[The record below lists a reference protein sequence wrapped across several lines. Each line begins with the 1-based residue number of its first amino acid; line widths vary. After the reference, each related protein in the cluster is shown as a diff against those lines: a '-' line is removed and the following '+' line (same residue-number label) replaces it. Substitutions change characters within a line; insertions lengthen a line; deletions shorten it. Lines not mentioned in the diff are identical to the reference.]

1 MTHCTPLTKK
11 ISVKLNEAIKN
22 ATAGEVGTQQ
32 VASILRLGHLTTSTS
47 PAFSALIKEA
57 TDLANIS
64 RLSPEDAPSIELAK
78 DTCKQCLSDWQQA
91 SSKLA
96 DIKDLIATLK
106 AHKANEERC
115 DSPNLKLIEVLESC
129 IVIAQSQEEL
139 RNTGKSFVAALC
151 ALSDEHVALK
161 QNFDAL
167 AEAMN
172 KSGNPAKL
180 SVKTSVTAANTADT
194 SEQIASNETAD
205 SVGDTVAPDT
215 ATDSNVS
222 GSESAQAGNNDS
234 SDSAPEELPSADNTS
249 ADNSNDTATS
259 QAENPS
265 NGSPAETTNENKK
278 PSFSHSVKGT
288 ETVGNLSC
296 SSDKMLLIEE
306 REQVQAELDA
316 LEKKETEQKKQRV
329 AAAKQECYEACSAH
343 ANKLLDDSET
353 AEAIADGVKKRKL
366 LARRREIDRQL
377 ELMNR
382 DPAKLI
388 SPTGN
393 KAPKRKK
400 KSCQPTNKSDYNAQ
414 IKATS
419 IKDKESGEEQTLY
432 TSSCLIR
439 AKYGYWHTVEAFVS
453 THYHGET
460 EAMAQIDLGLKVE
473 NQSGDF
479 KARDFDFNFL
489 GVPGFDGQSD
499 TTALPYGVL
508 PCTGSSYPVGVIL
521 GQMIADRLHGI
532 TKHASGRII
541 SKDQPLG
548 NETSYRLGYE
558 LNDLFIKPFANAARS
573 IAAKEGK
580 TYFID
585 ESSFKAANE
594 LVDAINRQTGF
605 FLSVV
610 AYSLDENNNHRFTIA
625 TCDFIGG
632 RGSDS
637 IRPRLE
643 FYLTL
648 DAEGKIVHTDGLETY
663 KGDLS
668 EIGVIEH
675 QGCNVHFLRKIIA
688 FLSDS
693 FREIKK
699 VADDHNLTEEQK
711 KKRYEIIV
719 TKSKHVK
726 KAFRIY
732 HFMRLIFHLDPA
744 GPYTRAIEDAQL
756 ALEERERI
764 RETDIAFLFQEIEKL
779 INELDAV
786 EIGENGKYRAK
797 KNVAAGHFAAYFLNN
812 REQLER
818 AVHCPLAELS
828 TNIVERLIK
837 TNCLV
842 RKLARRKLTS
852 MEDIEL
858 FSDFGTV
865 ASTLEANGLDV
876 LDTLCQLYGLAYKWA
891 AFGYYYDACVVRGR
905 KFGSQTIGSRLR
917 DIRLDDPDTG
927 VQLWAEDALRY
938 LLEHRTLDGFEVQ
951 LRQRLFANL
960 SYSKRAATFET
971 RRQGK
976 KSVKA
981 ASNQA
986 AA

>member
-1 MTHCTPLTKK
+1 M
-11 ISVKLNEAIKN
+11 
-22 ATAGEVGTQQ
+22 
-32 VASILRLGHLTTSTS
+32 
-47 PAFSALIKEA
+47 
-57 TDLANIS
+57 
-64 RLSPEDAPSIELAK
+64 
-78 DTCKQCLSDWQQA
+78 LSD
-91 SSKLA
+91 KY
-96 DIKDLIATLK
+96 
-106 AHKANEERC
+106 
-115 DSPNLKLIEVLESC
+115 
-129 IVIAQSQEEL
+129 
-139 RNTGKSFVAALC
+139 
-151 ALSDEHVALK
+151 VALK

-180 SVKTSVTAANTADT
+180 SVKTGAVTANNADLA
-194 SEQIASNETAD
+194 EQIASDEAVGLTDATATSDTTSTSNTAD
-205 SVGDTVAPDT
+205 SA
-215 ATDSNVS
+215 
-222 GSESAQAGNNDS
+222 SAQAGTSDS
-234 SDSAPEELPSADNTS
+234 SDSAPEEQPSVDNTS
-249 ADNSNDTATS
+249 PANSNDTATS
-259 QAENPS
+259 PAENSS
-265 NGSPAETTNENKK
+265 NDSSNETNSVDKK

-296 SSDKMLLIEE
+296 SSDKMLIIQEL
-306 REQVQAELDA
+306 EQKRAKLAAMKEQ
-316 LEKKETEQKKQRV
+316 ETEEDRQRV
-329 AAAKQECYEACSAH
+329 AAARKECYEEYDAPARKILADPATAQAI
-343 ANKLLDDSET
+343 ANKATMRELEDDIKNLEHQL
-353 AEAIADGVKKRKL
+353 KL
-366 LARRREIDRQL
+366 MD
-377 ELMNR
+377 NS
-382 DPAKLI
+382 PGKLS
-388 SPTGN
+388 SPTGS
-393 KAPKRKK
+393 KSPKRTK

-419 IKDKESGEEQTLY
+419 IKDEESGEEQTQY
-432 TSSCLIR
+432 QSNCYVR
-439 AKYGYWHTVEAFVS
+439 AKHAYWRVIEGLVS
-453 THYHGET
+453 NRYHGET

-479 KARDFDFNFL
+479 KVRDFDFNFWGL
-489 GVPGFDGQSD
+489 PDLDGQTD
-499 TTALPYGVL
+499 TTSMPYGVL
-508 PCTGSSYPVGVIL
+508 PCTGSSYPVGAIL

-532 TKHASGRII
+532 TKHASGRILC
-541 SKDQPLG
+541 KDQPFG

-594 LVDAINRQTGF
+594 LVAEINRQSGF

-668 EIGVIEH
+668 DIGVTEH

-688 FLSDS
+688 FLSDA

-699 VADDHNLTEEQK
+699 VADDHTLTEDQK

-756 ALEERERI
+756 ALKERERI

-797 KNVAAGHFAAYFLNN
+797 KNVAAGYFAAYFLNN

-842 RKLARRKLTS
+842 RKLGRRKLTS
-852 MEDIEL
+852 MNDIEL
-858 FSDFGTV
+858 FCDFGTV

-876 LDTLCQLYGLAYKWA
+876 LETLCQLYGLAYKWA
-891 AFGYYYDACVVRGR
+891 ALGYYYDACVVRGR

-938 LLEHRTLDGFEVQ
+938 LLEHRTLDGFEEQ
-951 LRQRLFANL
+951 LRQRLFANI
-960 SYSKRAATFET
+960 SYSKRAATFEA
-971 RRQGK
+971 RQQGK

-981 ASNQA
+981 APNQA